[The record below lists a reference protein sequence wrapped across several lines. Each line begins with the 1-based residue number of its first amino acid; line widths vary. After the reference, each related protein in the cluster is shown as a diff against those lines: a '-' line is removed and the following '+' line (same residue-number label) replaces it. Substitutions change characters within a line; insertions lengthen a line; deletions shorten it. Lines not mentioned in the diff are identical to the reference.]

1 MANIHLSNSLGRSFP
16 LPFALQYTFELKFEK
31 EINLSSFHNL
41 LSNIFWAIA
50 HSKSLGAYNSGN
62 GGSISGDECRLALQK
77 MNKDWSGDSVN
88 DKRNRDAQK
97 WKGEDSNRRLW
108 KTVAADE
115 PRRGSETGRTPAAP
129 ILWSAAST
137 LDVRIDAHF
146 TSDDVVITTEAF
158 VEWDRERGE
167 REREKEWAIN
177 IKTERF

>member
-31 EINLSSFHNL
+31 EMNLSSFHNL

-77 MNKDWSGDSVN
+77 MNKDWSGESVN

-115 PRRGSETGRTPAAP
+115 PRRGSETGRTPNGTD
-129 ILWSAAST
+129 IMKRCFN
-137 LDVRIDAHF
+137 VRRKNWRTFH
-146 TSDDVVITTEAF
+146 
-158 VEWDRERGE
+158 EWWRRDHYRSIRWM
-167 REREKEWAIN
+167 R
-177 IKTERF
+177 